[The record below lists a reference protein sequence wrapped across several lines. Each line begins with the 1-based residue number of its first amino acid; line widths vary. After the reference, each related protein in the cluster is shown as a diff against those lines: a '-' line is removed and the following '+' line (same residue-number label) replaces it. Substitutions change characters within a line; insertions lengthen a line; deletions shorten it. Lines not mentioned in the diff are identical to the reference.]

1 MIAYSARIQEI
12 RKLFG
17 EYVGLTGVQ
26 YTILI
31 SISQMEEI
39 ADVGV
44 NAVADH
50 LHLSGAFVTT
60 EVNKLAKLKLVTKAF
75 DKADRRRIKLSV
87 THTGQN
93 LLAKLATIQ
102 VPVND
107 ALFSSLSKEE
117 FAQTASMVTRL
128 LAHAD
133 EALALLRFQAKK
145 HPPT

>member
-1 MIAYSARIQEI
+1 MLQSYVNYKTGFTAVSHGLCCGLSRTSHVEIMSKKSKSLTVSRPQLLTGGDDDSFRKFIHEMIAYSARIQEI

-60 EVNKLAKLKLVTKAF
+60 EVNKLAKLKLVTK
-75 DKADRRRIKLSV
+75 
-87 THTGQN
+87 
-93 LLAKLATIQ
+93 
-102 VPVND
+102 
-107 ALFSSLSKEE
+107 
-117 FAQTASMVTRL
+117 
-128 LAHAD
+128 
-133 EALALLRFQAKK
+133 
-145 HPPT
+145 